1 MIDLN
6 TVVSAVKQEESVG
19 YDVIPEGK
27 YLVEV
32 VQIDEWEKKSKKNAL
47 ITRRD
52 ERGFAIKDEKG
63 KVIKDKVDNLEWYQ
77 CNVRFKIIEGDYA
90 NRIVFSNLTTHPDAL
105 FMTQGFLYAVGLSEL
120 PLNKIQETCLGRKL
134 IIDVYHSK
142 YTKKEIDKTTGL
154 EVEKTYT
161 NARVRTHI
169 RPDLPETLNTV
180 AGI

>member
-6 TVVSAVKQEESVG
+6 TVVSAVKQEEVS

-32 VQIDEWEKKSKKNAL
+32 VQIDDWEKKSKKNAL

-63 KVIKDKVDNLEWYQ
+63 KVVKDKVDNLEWYQ
-77 CNVRFKIIEGDYA
+77 CNVRFKIIEGEFA

-120 PLNKIQETCLGRKL
+120 PLGQIQETCLGRKL
-134 IIDVYHSK
+134 IIDVYHSE
-142 YTKKEIDKTTGL
+142 YTKKEVDKTTGI

-161 NARVRTHI
+161 NARVKTHI
-169 RPDLPETLNTV
+169 RPDLPETSDNI
-180 AGI
+180 AGL

>member
-1 MIDLN
+1 MIDLD
-6 TVVSAVKQEESVG
+6 TVVSAVKQEEVS

-32 VQIDEWEKKSKKNAL
+32 VQIDDWEKKSKKNAL

-77 CNVRFKIIEGDYA
+77 CNVRFKIIEGDFT

-120 PLNKIQETCLGRKL
+120 PLGKVQETCLGRKL
-134 IIDVYHSK
+134 IIDVYHSE
-142 YTKKEIDKTTGL
+142 YTKKEVDKTTGI

-161 NARVRTHI
+161 NARVKTHI
-169 RPDLPETLNTV
+169 RPDLPETSDTI
-180 AGI
+180 AGL